1 MMFQKI
7 ISIVFLFATA
17 SVAGWIFLS
26 EHRSPASIAVSNP
39 TIFFTQSKPTEGVS
53 EEQSVQPIKIL
64 FGGDMMFDRYIR
76 TAMRRHGDRFPL
88 VSLQEIL
95 QDADLVVA
103 NLEGPITESASVSE
117 TSAFGARENYVF
129 TFPPATA
136 KLLKDEHIDV
146 VSLGNNHILN
156 FKESGVESTKRYLVE
171 AGVGQF
177 GSPLAGDD
185 RVAVRD
191 LGGMK
196 IAFVNYNQFV
206 FQGKEKALE
215 DIARARKEA
224 DIVIVYA
231 HWGKEYEPA
240 LPGVRELAHQ
250 FIDAGADAL
259 IGSHPHIVQEKEVY
273 SGKTIYYSLGNFVF
287 DQYFEKDTMRGL
299 LVRMSIDPETKVL
312 SFEDIPIVLQT
323 NGQTVV
329 EK

>member
-1 MMFQKI
+1 MIFQKSI
-7 ISIVFLFATA
+7 FIVFLFATA

-26 EHRSPASIAVSNP
+26 AHKPVPADVSNLK
-39 TIFFTQSKPTEGVS
+39 IFFAQSEPTEEVFG
-53 EEQSVQPIKIL
+53 EQPVQPIKIL

-76 TAMRRHGDRFPL
+76 TVMRRHGDGFPL
-88 VSLQEIL
+88 APLQETL
-95 QDADLVVA
+95 QSADLVVA

-129 TFPPATA
+129 TFPSATA
-136 KLLKDEHIDV
+136 GLLKDEHIDI

-156 FKESGVESTKRYLVE
+156 FKESGVESTKRYLAE

-185 RVAVRD
+185 RIAVRD
-191 LGGMK
+191 LGGMR
-196 IAFVNYNQFV
+196 IAFVSYNQFV

-215 DIARARKEA
+215 DIAWARKEA
-224 DIVIVYA
+224 DIVILYT
-231 HWGKEYEPA
+231 HWGKEYEPV
-240 LPGVRELAHQ
+240 LPSVRELAHQ
-250 FIDAGADAL
+250 FIDAGVDAI
-259 IGSHPHIVQEKEVY
+259 IGSHPHVIQEKEAY

-287 DQYFEKDTMRGL
+287 DQYFEEGTMRGL
-299 LVRMSIDPETKVL
+299 LVRMSIDPKTKAL
-312 SFEDIPIVLQT
+312 SFEDIPIALRT